1 MRRLDTY
8 LGLTVATMTLLASAG
23 LISLFVIFAFLD
35 QINDIGE
42 DYNLIAV
49 IKYVSYS
56 IPRMFY
62 ETVPFAAMIGSLTGL
77 GILASNSELIIM
89 RSAGISTWQIAIA
102 TLKPALVFISIGL
115 LVGELILPDFERTAR
130 VSREKA
136 MEGDI
141 TPRGGFWY
149 REGKRYM
156 HFSSV
161 GHEGVL
167 GNISQYF
174 LDDEQQLEKTLWAE
188 SASFVSPAEN
198 DDNSF
203 WRMENVIVTNLNAP
217 MTSMSPITSTSPIT
231 SISPITREHH
241 SQLKWYTELTPELL
255 STDILVDP
263 DKMSIVELR
272 RKIQYMESQG
282 LNTDNFQ
289 LGFWTKAFQ
298 PIASLSLVFVA
309 ISFIFGPLRETTMGM
324 RVVSGLVTGIVFKFL
339 QDLLSPASLVF
350 GFPPLIAT
358 ATPVLICLVS
368 GYVLLKRAN

>member
-1 MRRLDTY
+1 MRRLDNY

-23 LISLFVIFAFLD
+23 LISLFIIFAFLD
-35 QINDIGE
+35 QMNDIE
-42 DYNLIAV
+42 QDYDLIAV

-62 ETVPFAAMIGSLTGL
+62 ETVPYAALIGSLTGL

-89 RSAGISTWQIAIA
+89 RSAGISTWQITVA
-102 TLKPALVFISIGL
+102 TMKPALAFIIVGL

-130 VSREKA
+130 ASREKA

-141 TPRGGFWY
+141 TPQGGFWY
-149 REGKRYM
+149 REGNRYM
-156 HFSSV
+156 HFSTV

-174 LDDEQQLEKTLWAE
+174 LDEAQQLQKSLWAE
-188 SASFVSPAEN
+188 SASHVSPEEN
-198 DDNSF
+198 DDNGY
-203 WRMENVIVTNLNAP
+203 WRMENVIVTDLNAKN
-217 MTSMSPITSTSPIT
+217 TT
-231 SISPITREHH
+231 EHY
-241 SQLKWYTELTPELL
+241 SQLKWHSELTPELL
-255 STDILVDP
+255 STEILVEP

-272 RKIQYMESQG
+272 RKIRYMESQG

-289 LGFWTKAFQ
+289 LGLWTKTLQ

-324 RVVSGLVTGIVFKFL
+324 RVVSGLVTGIIFKFV

-358 ATPVLICLVS
+358 ATPVLICLVA
-368 GYVLLKRAN
+368 GYVLLRRAN

>member
-1 MRRLDTY
+1 MRRLDNY

-23 LISLFVIFAFLD
+23 LISLFVIFTFLD
-35 QINDIGE
+35 QMNDIE
-42 DYNLIAV
+42 HDYNLIAV

-62 ETVPFAAMIGSLTGL
+62 ETVPYAALIGSLTGL

-102 TLKPALVFISIGL
+102 TMKPSLAFIIAGL

-130 VSREKA
+130 VSRETA
-136 MEGDI
+136 TEGDI
-141 TPRGGFWY
+141 TPKGGFWY
-149 REGKRYM
+149 REGNRYM
-156 HFSSV
+156 HFGTV

-174 LDDEQQLEKTLWAE
+174 LGTEQQLQKTLWAE
-188 SASFVSPAEN
+188 SASHISPTEN
-198 DDNSF
+198 DDTSY
-203 WRMENVIVTNLNAP
+203 WRMENVIVTDLNAP
-217 MTSMSPITSTSPIT
+217 N
-231 SISPITREHH
+231 TREHH
-241 SQLKWYTELTPELL
+241 SQLKWHSELTPELL
-255 STDILVDP
+255 SSEILVEP

-272 RKIQYMESQG
+272 RKIKYMESQG
-282 LNTDNFQ
+282 LNTDKFQ
-289 LGFWTKAFQ
+289 LGLWTKTFQ

-324 RVVSGLVTGIVFKFL
+324 RVVSGLVTGIVFKFV

-350 GFPPLIAT
+350 GFPPLIAM
-358 ATPVLICLVS
+358 ATPILICLVS

>member
-1 MRRLDTY
+1 MRRLDNY

-23 LISLFVIFAFLD
+23 LISLFVIFTFLD
-35 QINDIGE
+35 QMSDIE
-42 DYNLIAV
+42 NDYNLIAV

-62 ETVPFAAMIGSLTGL
+62 ETVPYAVLIGSLPGL
-77 GILASNSELIIM
+77 GILASNHELIIM

-102 TLKPALVFISIGL
+102 AMKPSLAFIIAGL

-136 MEGDI
+136 TEGDI
-141 TPRGGFWY
+141 TPQGGFWY
-149 REGKRYM
+149 REGNRYM
-156 HFSSV
+156 HFGTV

-174 LDDEQQLEKTLWAE
+174 LGAEQQLQKTLWAE
-188 SASFVSPAEN
+188 SASHISPTEN
-198 DDNSF
+198 DATSY
-203 WRMENVIVTNLNAP
+203 WRMENVIVTDLNAP
-217 MTSMSPITSTSPIT
+217 N
-231 SISPITREHH
+231 TREHH
-241 SQLKWYTELTPELL
+241 SQLKWHSELTPELL
-255 STDILVDP
+255 SSEILVEP

-272 RKIQYMESQG
+272 RKIKYMESQG

-289 LGFWTKAFQ
+289 LGLWTKTFQ

-324 RVVSGLVTGIVFKFL
+324 RVVSGLVTGIVFKFV

-350 GFPPLIAT
+350 GFPPLIAM
-358 ATPVLICLVS
+358 ATPILICLVS

>member
-1 MRRLDTY
+1 MRRLDNY

-35 QINDIGE
+35 QINDIGQ

-62 ETVPFAAMIGSLTGL
+62 ETVPYAAMIGSLTGL

-102 TLKPALVFISIGL
+102 TLKPALAFIIVGL
-115 LVGELILPDFERTAR
+115 MVGELILPDFERTAR

-141 TPRGGFWY
+141 TPNGGFWY

-174 LDDEQQLEKTLWAE
+174 LDDEQRLQKTLWAE
-188 SASFVSPAEN
+188 SATFVSPMES
-198 DDNSF
+198 DDTSY
-203 WRMENVIVTNLNAP
+203 WRMENVIITNLDAP
-217 MTSMSPITSTSPIT
+217 ISPIT
-231 SISPITREHH
+231 SITSITSITREHH
-241 SQLKWYTELTPELL
+241 SQLKWHSALTPEIL
-255 STDILVDP
+255 STDILVEP

-272 RKIQYMESQG
+272 RKIKYMESQG

-289 LGFWTKAFQ
+289 LGLWTKTFQ

-324 RVVSGLVTGIVFKFL
+324 RVVSGLVTGIVFKFV

-368 GYVLLKRAN
+368 GYVLLRRAN